1 MDNLN
6 NSLNNA
12 SSSIQILI
20 NNIQILID
28 SDEMLCDLRRRGVL
42 LTKKKILE
50 DFLNENF
57 GKSSRL
63 TNLFNDED
71 KDKKESIKKE
81 SIYSAK
87 LYIKDRL
94 KDLTL
99 FVDEHGFHNYMDNNG
114 LFVFE
119 LYKKRVNIRKDDFWD
134 VLRSKYRLTPSDIE
148 IFIKEILL
156 QDMKFVSEQ
165 VSWVIKYDLP

>member
-6 NSLNNA
+6 NSLDNA

-28 SDEMLCDLRRRGVL
+28 SVEMLEDLRRRGIL
-42 LTKKKILE
+42 LNEKKILE
-50 DFLNENF
+50 DFLKKNLGE
-57 GKSSRL
+57 SSRL
-63 TNLFNDED
+63 TNLFNDVYT
-71 KDKKESIKKE
+71 KETID
-81 SIYSAK
+81 SAK

-119 LYKKRVNIRKDDFWD
+119 LDKNEKIVNIRKGGFWE
-134 VLRSKYRLTPSDIE
+134 VLRNKYRLTPSEIE

-156 QDMKFVSEQ
+156 QDMKFISEQ